1 VPLPRRKLPEPRIGP
16 IASGVKGRIQLGRYA
31 IAADVEGYVVERDAR
46 QQTIVRA
53 HIRHGDDY
61 KLAQAPL
68 TFIVTLQRGEWHW
81 PVLDVLQYRDHAF
94 TARLGAAV
102 ALGGPR

>member
-1 VPLPRRKLPEPRIGP
+1 VPLPRRKVPPRVGVL
-16 IASGVKGRIQLGRYA
+16 ASGVCGRIQLGPYA
-31 IAADVEGYVVERDAR
+31 IAADVEGYVIERDDR